1 MSKGKLTAAEH
12 LALGRLLKQ
21 ARNNLLSAAVLARPY
36 ARLSQELGAAAD
48 GLMTPCDFLER
59 KLIED
64 VGEDGMVEGVPVREV
79 YFGPLMEELEDA

>member
-36 ARLSQELGAAAD
+36 ARLSQELGTAAD

-59 KLIED
+59 KLIEQI
-64 VGEDGMVEGVPVREV
+64 GDGMVEGVPVREV